1 MIKNLALKG
10 GGVKG
15 VAYVGAIKEL
25 DKAGFYSPIQRV
37 AGTSA
42 GSLMAC
48 MICAGYSVAEIEQLM
63 VSIVFKN
70 FKTGWNPLRLFSR
83 FGIFTGD
90 YIISF
95 TEDLLEKSPKNL
107 SRDATFLDMKNAGC
121 KELYIFACNT
131 GMHTV
136 QEFSADETPDY
147 KVAEAVRASMSIPF
161 FFSGWQFTH
170 PEAKKHTFIDGGL
183 VYNYPLSFFDD
194 ERFTEEVV
202 NSESIGL
209 YLHSTQK
216 QKDIYCRYGRPLF
229 FSRHVLEAIL
239 DSQDY
244 IIFRDREQT
253 TRSVMI
259 DDLGLAAT
267 DFNITQEQKNNLM
280 TSGANAAKAFITKAA
295 FLNKN
300 NDVIVTT

>member
-25 DKAGFYSPIQRV
+25 DKAGMFLPIQRV

-42 GSLMAC
+42 GALMAC
-48 MICAGYSVAEIEQLM
+48 MICAGYNVAQIEQLQ
-63 VSIVFKN
+63 VNIIFKK
-70 FKTGWNPLRLFSR
+70 FKSGWNPLRLFTR

-95 TEDLLEKSPKNL
+95 VEDLLEKSPMNL
-107 SRDATFLDMKNAGC
+107 EAGATFLDMKNAGC
-121 KELYIFACNT
+121 KELYVFACNT

-147 KVAEAVRASMSIPF
+147 KVAEAIRASMSIPY

-170 PEAKKHTFIDGGL
+170 PGARQHTFIDGGL

-194 ERFTEEVV
+194 ERFTNEEV
-202 NSESIGL
+202 NSESMGL
-209 YLHSTQK
+209 YLHSTQTP
-216 QKDIYCRYGRPLF
+216 KDILSPYGRPLA
-229 FSRHVLEAIL
+229 FSRNVFESVL

-244 IIFRDREQT
+244 LVFRDREQT

-267 DFNITQEQKNNLM
+267 DFNITEEQKANLIS
-280 TSGANAAKAFITKAA
+280 SGATAAKAFIEKT
-295 FLNKN
+295 LSSGKN
-300 NDVIVTT
+300 NNATVLT